1 VAADLYLRGFFAT
14 EVGVVDER
22 DVVDGLTEVQSR
34 LPRFPDGATPD
45 GSRIRDHASR
55 AVAVLALTAT
65 ATYLVWRAVA
75 TIDLAVWWLSIPLYV
90 LELHAAVGLGLY
102 TFSLWDVHAGP
113 RTRPVRES
121 PLRVAVLIP
130 TWNEPPQVLAPTI
143 AAAVALQPV
152 HETWVLDDGDRPHI
166 ARLAGDLGARYL
178 RRPDRS
184 HAKAGN
190 LNHALDIVQADV
202 VAVLDADHVA
212 RPSFLT
218 ATLGYF
224 HDPRVAL
231 VQTPQDFYNLDSF
244 EHSRTAAHDGF
255 NEQSLFYRA
264 ILAGKN
270 RWQAAFWCGTNALL
284 RVSALTEVGGVAT
297 GTVTEDIHTTIR
309 LHAAGWRTVYHNE
322 VLARGLAAASAGQYL
337 LQRHRWGTGAM
348 QVLRADNPLTLP
360 GLTLPQRLAYAS
372 TLLGWFDAW
381 RSLGYLLVPVAVL
394 LTGAVPIRAPLGTFA
409 AAFAATF
416 TLQQLA
422 LWLLGRGWQRPW
434 LAILFDLVRL
444 PSNLAATMTLF
455 ARRTVGFQVTPK
467 GRTGERP
474 HRARPPRILSAVVV
488 VSGLTTVWFVA
499 TTAGRTP
506 LHYGVRA
513 AAFAAAGWLA
523 FNLALVAAAIARI
536 RSVRYGAERRASVRF
551 PVSLPARLDGMACTA
566 TDLSLTGARISAPS
580 PLPREPSELVLEA
593 PGRDVALDC
602 TVRARFDHPDGSQTV
617 AVEFQ
622 PGQWPAIGALTHLLF
637 NAGVGLEVVPELV
650 PMGAVA

>member
-1 VAADLYLRGFFAT
+1 
-14 EVGVVDER
+14 
-22 DVVDGLTEVQSR
+22 
-34 LPRFPDGATPD
+34 
-45 GSRIRDHASR
+45 
-55 AVAVLALTAT
+55 
-65 ATYLVWRAVA
+65 
-75 TIDLAVWWLSIPLYV
+75 
-90 LELHAAVGLGLY
+90 
-102 TFSLWDVHAGP
+102 
-113 RTRPVRES
+113 
-121 PLRVAVLIP
+121 
-130 TWNEPPQVLAPTI
+130 VLAPTI

-166 ARLAGDLGARYL
+166 AGLAGDLGARYL
-178 RRPDRS
+178 RRSDRS

-190 LNHALDIVQADV
+190 LNHALEVVDADI

-212 RPSFLT
+212 RPDFLVN
-218 ATLGYF
+218 TLGYF
-224 HDPRVAL
+224 DDERVAL
-231 VQTPQDFYNLDSF
+231 VQTPQDFYNLESF
-244 EHSRTAAHDGF
+244 EHSRTAARDGF

-264 ILAGKN
+264 ILPGKN

-284 RVSALTEVGGVAT
+284 RVSALKEVGGVAT

-309 LHAAGWRTVYHNE
+309 LHTKGWRTVYHNE

-348 QVLRADNPLTLP
+348 QVLRADNPLTVP
-360 GLTLPQRLAYAS
+360 GLTLSQRLAYMF

-381 RSLGYLLVPVAVL
+381 RSLGYLLVPIVVL

-409 AAFAATF
+409 IAFAATF

-444 PSNLAATMTLF
+444 PSNLAATMTLLG
-455 ARRTVGFQVTPK
+455 RRPGHFQVTPK

-474 HRARPPRILSAVVV
+474 RRAPTPRILWTVAALSVV
-488 VSGLTTVWFVA
+488 TAAWFVV
-499 TTAGRTP
+499 TITGRTP
-506 LHYGVRA
+506 LHYGITA

-523 FNLALVAAAIARI
+523 FNLSLVATAIARI
-536 RSVRYGAERRASVRF
+536 RAIRYGAERRASVRF
-551 PVSLPARLDGMACTA
+551 PVSLPAQLDGVSCTA
-566 TDLSLTGARISAPS
+566 TDLSLTGARLSAPS
-580 PLPREPSELVLEA
+580 PFPRELLTLVLEA
-593 PGRDVALDC
+593 PGQAVALGC
-602 TVRARFDHPDGSQTV
+602 AVRARLDHPDGSQTV

-650 PMGAVA
+650 PLGAVA

>member
-1 VAADLYLRGFFAT
+1 VHERKV
-14 EVGVVDER
+14 VGE
-22 DVVDGLTEVQSR
+22 LTEVQSR
-34 LPRFPDGATPD
+34 LPRFPDGAPAD
-45 GSRIRDHASR
+45 GPRARDLVTR

-65 ATYLVWRAVA
+65 AVYLGWRAVA
-75 TIDLAVWWLSIPLYV
+75 TIDLAVWWLSIPLFA

-102 TFSLWDVHAGP
+102 TFSLWDLNAGP
-113 RTRPVRES
+113 RVQPVRETA
-121 PLRVAVLIP
+121 LRVAVLVP
-130 TWNEPPQVLAPTI
+130 TWNEPPEVLAPTI

-152 HETWVLDDGDRPHI
+152 HETWVLDDGDRPHV

-178 RRPDRS
+178 RRSDRS

-190 LNHALDIVQADV
+190 LNHALGVIEADV

-212 RPSFLT
+212 RPDFLVN
-218 ATLGYF
+218 TLGYF
-224 HDPRVAL
+224 DDPQVAL
-231 VQTPQDFYNLDSF
+231 VQTPQDFYNLESF
-244 EHSRTAAHDGF
+244 EHSRTAARDGF

-284 RVSALTEVGGVAT
+284 RVSALKEVGGVAT

-348 QVLRADNPLTLP
+348 QVLRADNPLTVP
-360 GLTLPQRLAYAS
+360 GLTVPQRLAYAF
-372 TLLGWFDAW
+372 TLFGWFDAW
-381 RSLGYLLVPVAVL
+381 RSLGYLLLPVAVL
-394 LTGAVPIRAPLGTFA
+394 CTGAVPIRAPLGPFA
-409 AAFAATF
+409 VAFAATV

-444 PSNLAATMTLF
+444 PSNLAATMALF
-455 ARRTVGFQVTPK
+455 GGRGGQFQVTPK

-474 HRARPPRILSAVVV
+474 HRTRPPRILSAVVV
-488 VSGLTTVWFVA
+488 VSGLTTVWFIA
-499 TTAGRTP
+499 TIMGRTP
-506 LHYGVRA
+506 LHYGTPA

-536 RSVRYGAERRASVRF
+536 RAIRYGAERRASVRF
-551 PVSLPARLDGMACTA
+551 PVTLPARLDGVACMA
-566 TDLSLTGARISAPS
+566 TDLSLTGGRISAPA
-580 PLPREPSELVLEA
+580 PLPGEPSELVLQA
-593 PGRDVALDC
+593 PGRDVLLRC
-602 TVRARFDHPDGSQTV
+602 LVRSGVDHPDGRQTIG
-617 AVEFQ
+617 VEFQ
-622 PGQWPAIGALTHLLF
+622 PGQWPAIATLTHLLF
-637 NAGVGLEVVPELV
+637 NAGVGLEVVPEPA
-650 PMGAVA
+650 PMRAVA

>member
-1 VAADLYLRGFFAT
+1 MMH
-14 EVGVVDER
+14 ER
-22 DVVDGLTEVQSR
+22 DVVGATQTQLG
-34 LPRFPDGATPD
+34 LPRFPDGALPD
-45 GSRIRDHASR
+45 GLRVRELVAR
-55 AVAVLALTAT
+55 AVAVLALTVTVA
-65 ATYLVWRAVA
+65 YLIWRAVA
-75 TIDLAVWWLSIPLYV
+75 TVDLAVWWLSVPLYV

-102 TFSLWDVHAGP
+102 VFSLWDVHAGP
-113 RTRPVRES
+113 RARPVRES
-121 PLRVAVLIP
+121 SLRVAVLIP
-130 TWNEPPQVLAPTI
+130 TWNEPTEVLAPTI

-178 RRPDRS
+178 RRSDRS
-184 HAKAGN
+184 NAKAGN
-190 LNHALDIVQADV
+190 LNHAIEVVQADV

-212 RPSFLT
+212 RPDLLVS
-218 ATLGYF
+218 TLGYF
-224 HDPRVAL
+224 DDPRVAL
-231 VQTPQDFYNLDSF
+231 VQTPQDFYNLESF
-244 EHSRTAAHDGF
+244 EHSRTASRDGF

-270 RWQAAFWCGTNALL
+270 RWQAAFWCGTNALV
-284 RVSALTEVGGVAT
+284 RVSALKEVGGVAT
-297 GTVTEDIHTTIR
+297 ETVTEDIHTTIR
-309 LHAAGWRTVYHNE
+309 LHARGWRTVYHNE

-348 QVLRADNPLTLP
+348 QVLRADNPLTTA
-360 GLTLPQRLAYAS
+360 GLTVPQRLAYAF

-381 RSLGYLLVPVAVL
+381 RSLGYLLVPVGVL
-394 LTGAVPIRAPLGTFA
+394 LTGAVPIDAPLGTFA
-409 AAFAATF
+409 VAFTVTF

-444 PSNLAATMTLF
+444 PSNLAATMALF
-455 ARRTVGFQVTPK
+455 GRHPTQFKVTPK

-474 HRARPPRILSAVVV
+474 RRTPAPRILSAVLV

-523 FNLALVAAAIARI
+523 FNLALVTAAIARI
-536 RSVRYGAERRASVRF
+536 RAIRYGAERRASVRF
-551 PVSLPARLDGMACTA
+551 AVSLPAQLDGVACTA
-566 TDLSLTGARISAPS
+566 RDLSLTGARVSAPS
-580 PLPREPSELVLEA
+580 PLPGEPSTLVLEA
-593 PGRDVALDC
+593 PGRAVVLRCA
-602 TVRARFDHPDGSQTV
+602 VRARIEQPDGGQTV

-622 PGQWPAIGALTHLLF
+622 PGQWSAIATLTHLLF
-637 NAGVGLEVVPELV
+637 NAGVGLDVVPEPV
-650 PMGAVA
+650 PLGAVA